1 MSLIHWK
8 GGIGIII
15 YWNTKWFCCFMGLCF
30 DKVMTGKHV
39 DLNEIENYPGHKYPD
54 GTSAK
59 VDQTSFKMAYQKLN
73 LVTDLLL

>member
-1 MSLIHWK
+1 
-8 GGIGIII
+8 
-15 YWNTKWFCCFMGLCF
+15 MGLCF

-54 GTSAK
+54 GISAK

>member
-1 MSLIHWK
+1 M
-8 GGIGIII
+8 
-15 YWNTKWFCCFMGLCF
+15 YWNTKWFCCLMGLCF